1 MEIIVSKNYDEL
13 SKKAANFII
22 DLIKDKPDSVLGL
35 ATGGTPE
42 GMYAELVKAYEA
54 GKISFKDV
62 RTYNLDEYI
71 GLDGNH
77 EQSYR
82 HFMNKQLFDHVD
94 IDKNN
99 TYVPNGKAEDLE
111 AECENYEKILKDLS
125 YADIQILGIGT
136 NGHIGFNEPAE
147 ELILPTHVEPLVEAT
162 IEANSRYFDS
172 KDEVPKEAISM
183 GIGSILKAKH
193 IILLASGPSKN
204 EIMKYFNNDKISINI
219 PASLIKLH
227 PNVTIIMD
235 EEAAK

>member
-13 SKKAANFII
+13 SKKAASFVI
-22 DLIKDKPDSVLGL
+22 DLIKEKPDSVLGL

-204 EIMKYFNNDKISINI
+204 EIMKYFNNDKISTNI

>member
-42 GMYAELVKAYEA
+42 GMYAELVKAYEV

-62 RTYNLDEYI
+62 KTYNLDEYI

-204 EIMKYFNNDKISINI
+204 EIMKYFNNDKISTNI

>member
-204 EIMKYFNNDKISINI
+204 EIMKYFNNDKISTNI

>member
-1 MEIIVSKNYDEL
+1 MEIIVCKNYDEL
-13 SKKAANFII
+13 SKKASQFII
-22 DLIKDKPDSVLGL
+22 DLIKEKSNAVLGL

-42 GMYAELVKAYEA
+42 GMYAELVKAYKNGE
-54 GKISFKDV
+54 ISFKDV
-62 RTYNLDEYI
+62 KTYNLDEYV

-82 HFMNKQLFDHVD
+82 YFMNKQLFDYVD
-94 IDKNN
+94 INKAN
-99 TYVPNGKAEDLE
+99 THVPNGKADDLDG
-111 AECENYEKILKDLS
+111 ECKNYEKNLEELG

-147 ELILPTHVEPLVEAT
+147 ELIIPTHVEPLVEET

-193 IILLASGPSKN
+193 IILLASGANKN
-204 EIMKYFNNDKISINI
+204 EIMKYFNNDKISTNV

-227 PNVTIIMD
+227 PHVTIIMD
-235 EEAAK
+235 EDAAK

>member
-62 RTYNLDEYI
+62 KTYNLDEYI

-204 EIMKYFNNDKISINI
+204 EIMKYFNNDKISTNI

>member
-1 MEIIVSKNYDEL
+1 MDIIVSKNYEEL
-13 SKKAANFII
+13 SKKAAEFII
-22 DLIKDKPDSVLGL
+22 DLINEKPNAVLGL

-54 GKISFKDV
+54 SEISFKDV
-62 RTYNLDEYI
+62 KTYNLDEYI

-82 HFMNKQLFDHVD
+82 YFMNKQLFDHVD

-204 EIMKYFNNDKISINI
+204 EIMKYFNNDKISTNI

>member
-13 SKKAANFII
+13 SKKAASFII
-22 DLIKDKPDSVLGL
+22 DLIKEKPDAVLGL

-42 GMYAELVKAYEA
+42 GMYAELIKAYEA
-54 GKISFKDV
+54 GEISFKDIK
-62 RTYNLDEYI
+62 TYNLDEYI
-71 GLDGNH
+71 GLDGDH

-82 HFMNKQLFDHVD
+82 YFMDKQLFDHVD

-111 AECENYEKILKDLS
+111 AECKNYEKILEDLS

-136 NGHIGFNEPAE
+136 NGHIGFNEPAD

-183 GIGSILKAKH
+183 GIGSILKAKY

-204 EIMKYFNNDKISINI
+204 EIMKYFNNDKISTNI

>member
-62 RTYNLDEYI
+62 KTYNLDEYI

-162 IEANSRYFDS
+162 IEVNSRYFDS

-204 EIMKYFNNDKISINI
+204 EIMKYFNNDKISTNI

>member
-1 MEIIVSKNYDEL
+1 MEIIVCKNYDEL
-13 SKKAANFII
+13 SKKASQFII
-22 DLIKDKPDSVLGL
+22 DLIKEKSNAVLGL

-42 GMYAELVKAYEA
+42 GMYAELVKAYKN
-54 GKISFKDV
+54 GGISFKDV
-62 RTYNLDEYI
+62 KTYNLDEYV

-82 HFMNKQLFDHVD
+82 YFMNKQLFDHVD
-94 IDKNN
+94 INKAN
-99 TYVPNGKAEDLE
+99 THVPNGKADDLDG
-111 AECENYEKILKDLS
+111 ECKNYEKTLEELG

-147 ELILPTHVEPLVEAT
+147 ELVIPTHVEPLVEAT

-193 IILLASGPSKN
+193 IILLASGANKN
-204 EIMKYFNNDKISINI
+204 KIMKYFNNDKISTNV
-219 PASLIKLH
+219 PASFIKLH
-227 PNVTIIMD
+227 PHVTIIMD